1 MAMVAT
7 KIWFN
12 PHNIVPQL
20 GPDNVIELKLQLRLH
35 DVTPFHSMN
44 LKNLERLHIKEN
56 SCLGSP
62 FCHRPAVM
70 DLADDIVGPGWSTTS
85 LLVRIC

>member
-1 MAMVAT
+1 MDMVAT

-20 GPDNVIELKLQLRLH
+20 GPDNVIELKLQLRLR

-44 LKNLERLHIKEN
+44 LKNLERLHINWDHGKYLCICKL
-56 SCLGSP
+56 SLCTIIIIYMP
-62 FCHRPAVM
+62 YFCEQC
-70 DLADDIVGPGWSTTS
+70 S
-85 LLVRIC
+85 